1 MINSLRFRVIFVLA
15 LTSIIGGITAI
26 FFFSKDFNGHLDTLN
41 DRTLRGQLSDLERHL
56 SVKEGLITIELPS
69 ILSDQYFYSGGQF
82 VFAIN
87 SEEGFLFGSPTIQD
101 KLVPESL
108 SLLNSN
114 QYFTYYRQM
123 YGGDHI
129 FQGLQRWIEIDGKPI
144 NIQVAQGPA
153 HKDVMYDELID
164 ELFEQRQEILII
176 YIISLL
182 ITAYLVISFSF
193 RSMNRAATSAKE
205 IDFKNPSNR
214 LITKGAPKEME
225 GIILKF
231 NEALT
236 KIENDYKEQKFFL
249 DSVSHEIRNPL
260 ASLKLSLEKDSDEV
274 DSEVLSHEVNKI
286 ESVINALF
294 ELSRVEN
301 SSSSNFIELD
311 LEDAARLSVTS
322 FINHHNLENIEL
334 SFNVQTAKPT
344 IIRCSQA
351 LFDILIKNLI
361 ENAIK
366 ALKAKD
372 DDSKKAIEIS
382 IANNN
387 LIVKDNGIGIGKNN
401 FNSLLYQQKNKGF
414 NSGLKLGLIIVKKIC
429 DLSDGIISAETINN
443 ETFFSISFKSVSI
456 S

>member
-1 MINSLRFRVIFVLA
+1 
-15 LTSIIGGITAI
+15 
-26 FFFSKDFNGHLDTLN
+26 
-41 DRTLRGQLSDLERHL
+41 
-56 SVKEGLITIELPS
+56 
-69 ILSDQYFYSGGQF
+69 
-82 VFAIN
+82 
-87 SEEGFLFGSPTIQD
+87 
-101 KLVPESL
+101 
-108 SLLNSN
+108 
-114 QYFTYYRQM
+114 
-123 YGGDHI
+123 
-129 FQGLQRWIEIDGKPI
+129 
-144 NIQVAQGPA
+144 
-153 HKDVMYDELID
+153 
-164 ELFEQRQEILII
+164 
-176 YIISLL
+176 
-182 ITAYLVISFSF
+182 
-193 RSMNRAATSAKE
+193 
-205 IDFKNPSNR
+205 
-214 LITKGAPKEME
+214 
-225 GIILKF
+225 
-231 NEALT
+231 
-236 KIENDYKEQKFFL
+236 
-249 DSVSHEIRNPL
+249 L

-274 DSEVLSHEVNKI
+274 DSEVLFHEVNKI

-301 SSSSNFIELD
+301 SSSSNFTELD

-366 ALKAKD
+366 ALKAKA

-414 NSGLKLGLIIVKKIC
+414 NSGLKLGLNIVKKIC